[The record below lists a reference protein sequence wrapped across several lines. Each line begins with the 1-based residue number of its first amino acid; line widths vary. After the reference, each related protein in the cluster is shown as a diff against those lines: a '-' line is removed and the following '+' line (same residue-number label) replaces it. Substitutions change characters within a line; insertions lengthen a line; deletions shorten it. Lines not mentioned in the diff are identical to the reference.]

1 MKRIEETEFEQWEK
15 RFDLMKNV
23 VCDAIKIGKGVIS
36 SDVSSIAKGVLGLF
50 NSGFKVFEIVT
61 NANYCWF
68 DDVNKL
74 RLLQ

>member
-1 MKRIEETEFEQWEK
+1 MR
-15 RFDLMKNV
+15 NV

-61 NANYCWF
+61 NANYC
-68 DDVNKL
+68 
-74 RLLQ
+74 